1 MSVRIQSCKSI
12 SGAIRKQAVWQQIT
26 NFSQYQ
32 RLIPAV
38 DEIRVLEQHANK
50 ARTEWFMMLDGA
62 PFTWIETDSLHEE
75 TYTMQTE
82 SISGDFDILRG
93 TWRIE
98 DREHG
103 SIELIYQLEYE
114 LGIPVIEVNISLV
127 LKEKMQQY
135 VDAMVVNHVKN
146 LSNSQQEDRVFKRVF
161 LDRAVALVIDGRG
174 VEAQVVNICRA
185 GMMVNLIKGM
195 IHADG
200 QSVLTLQLSDTISVA
215 CIVAYDPY
223 YHTHRI
229 KFNNILSEDEFR
241 ALVALWNK
249 DITITDDMVAVY
261 DTLTSTTR
269 RPVLRHQ
276 TH

>member
-12 SGAIRKQAVWQQIT
+12 SGAVRKQTVWQQIT

-38 DEIRVLEQHANK
+38 DEIRILEQHASE

-98 DREHG
+98 DREQG
-103 SIELIYQLEYE
+103 SIELMYQLEYE
-114 LGIPVIEVNISLV
+114 LGIPVIEVNIGSV

-135 VDAMVVNHVKN
+135 VDSMVTNHVKN
-146 LSNSQQEDRVFKRVF
+146 FSNSQHEDRVFKRVL
-161 LDRAVALVIDGRG
+161 LDRAVPLVIDGRA

-195 IHADG
+195 IHVDG
-200 QSVLTLQLSDTISVA
+200 QKALTLQLSDTISVYGM
-215 CIVAYDPY
+215 VTYDSY

-229 KFNNILSEDEFR
+229 KFDNVLSEDEFR
-241 ALVALWNK
+241 SLVAIWNK
-249 DITITDDMVAVY
+249 DITVTDDMVTVY
-261 DTLTSTTR
+261 DTVTTTR
-269 RPVLRHQ
+269 RSTLRHQ